1 MPVTQLPIANGFYV
15 SDSLPIAAQECTNWY
30 PNIVQG
36 TGLSQETLFGTEG
49 LVQVA
54 TSGKLHNLN
63 RASQQ
68 MAGKPYFVKGQ
79 THYRS
84 DESDGA

>member
-36 TGLSQETLFGTEG
+36 AGLAQETLFGTEG
-49 LVQVA
+49 IVQLA
-54 TSGKLHNLN
+54 TSGVLDNAN
-63 RASQQ
+63 RGSHE
-68 MAGKPYFVKGQ
+68 MAGKPYFVNGE
-79 THYRS
+79 RLIPVR
-84 DESDGA
+84 